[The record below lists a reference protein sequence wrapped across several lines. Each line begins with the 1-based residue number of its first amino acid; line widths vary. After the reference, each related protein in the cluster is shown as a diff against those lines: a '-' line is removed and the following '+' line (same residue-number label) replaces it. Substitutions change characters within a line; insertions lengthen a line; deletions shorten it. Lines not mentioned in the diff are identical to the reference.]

1 MISDTDAVLM
11 ERPHMK
17 SAILISTLLFA
28 PLLMAQEYDL
38 NLPKEQ
44 ITPPGEQLP
53 DAVQEPKEPT
63 LGDRCMEMYKQ
74 IEELKYKPQRRAAM
88 RAKFEAECQEGPGT
102 N

>member
-1 MISDTDAVLM
+1 M
-11 ERPHMK
+11 ERPKMK

-28 PLLMAQEYDL
+28 PLLVAQEYDL

-44 ITPPGEQLP
+44 ITPSTQQLP

-63 LGDRCMEMYKQ
+63 LGDRCMEMYEQ
-74 IEELKYKPQRRAAM
+74 IEELKYNPQRRAAM
-88 RAKFEAECQEGPGT
+88 RARFEAECQEGPGT

>member
-1 MISDTDAVLM
+1 M
-11 ERPHMK
+11 ERPKMK

-28 PLLMAQEYDL
+28 PLLVAQEYDL

-44 ITPPGEQLP
+44 VTPSTQQLP

-63 LGDRCMEMYKQ
+63 LGDRCMEMYRQ
-74 IEELKYKPQRRAAM
+74 IEELKYNPQRRAAM
-88 RAKFEAECQEGPGT
+88 RARFEAECQEGPGT